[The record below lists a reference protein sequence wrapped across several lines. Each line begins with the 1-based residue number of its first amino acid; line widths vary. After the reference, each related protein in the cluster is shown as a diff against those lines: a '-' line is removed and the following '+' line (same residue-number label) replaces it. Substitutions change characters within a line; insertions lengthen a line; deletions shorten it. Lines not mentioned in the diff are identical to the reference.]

1 MAILDTLIDL
11 GTSWFGAQSE
21 ANARNA
27 QLDLEY
33 EQAKKVSKYNW
44 KESLREYNYSKR
56 GVKIQRNNIEQEY
69 AWRDATAQ
77 QDYRYQLAIADVT
90 DRMNQAAYAKS
101 VQTYGMQL
109 GFNNMAAASAYAAEQ
124 RKIQEAVTEMS
135 FQNQDITI
143 QALQEAGNVQASG
156 VSGRSA
162 GKAVHAVLAQA
173 GRNQAIL
180 AESLVSAEANFR
192 QTNDKITSDKYG
204 ADLQAFGNLM
214 VKPIASARPDAP
226 LSMPRPKLQNPMR
239 PKKPPGP
246 VRGVSASATPGIIK
260 AVGDAAVGVNNSFGA
275 GGNINWT

>member
-1 MAILDTLIDL
+1 MAFWMAAAAIASTAA
-11 GTSWFGAQSE
+11 GMFGGASSASAQ
-21 ANARNA
+21 NAAVDR
-27 QLDLEY
+27 QYGYD
-33 EQAKKVSKYNW
+33 KDVWKYNW
-44 KESLREYNYSKR
+44 QESLRDYNYSKR
-56 GVKIQRNNIEQEY
+56 GIKIQRNNIEQEY

-192 QTNDKITSDKYG
+192 QTNDKIASDKYG

-214 VKPIASARPDAP
+214 VKPIATARPDAP
-226 LSMPRPKLQNPMR
+226 LSMPRPQIQGPRR
-239 PKKPPGP
+239 PKKPPAPIKGSKSSP
-246 VRGVSASATPGIIK
+246 IMAGISAGASGLPGIVSAMS
-260 AVGDAAVGVNNSFGA
+260 
-275 GGNINWT
+275 